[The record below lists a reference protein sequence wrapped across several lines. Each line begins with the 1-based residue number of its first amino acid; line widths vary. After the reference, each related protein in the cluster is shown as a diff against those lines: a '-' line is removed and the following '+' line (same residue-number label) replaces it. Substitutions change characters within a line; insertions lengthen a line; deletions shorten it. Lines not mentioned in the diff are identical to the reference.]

1 MGQFMFRKDYLKSK
15 TMIPQIYHELLPRK
29 NIAAIIDNA
38 SMDEAVC
45 LVAPYGCGKTLA
57 VVSWLKERNRNAAW
71 ITLDETDDSESA
83 FFAGLSAAVMRLG
96 GWQGIADDILSDPQ
110 YTKSPLNF
118 LLNAIEAAEKSDCD
132 KILVLDRLR
141 FICTPALLRSIK
153 ELISA
158 LLGRWRIIITSRSDL
173 PPVFND
179 LILKRRICLI
189 TLEEL
194 CFSTDETAE
203 FFSLNGCPASRQ
215 DIMWIHN
222 ETEGWPASLNVIL
235 TISRGGPVE
244 YGETAREYVTGF
256 FETEVWNEL
265 DDNIRDFLLK
275 TSILDTLTPASC
287 NAVTDIGP
295 TRPIL
300 RRLFVNGLFISRPDG
315 SEYRYQNVF
324 RTFLRYKLDASGLD
338 EKELYKKTAWWMF
351 EKAEYEQAFSYFF
364 KAGDMYGV
372 SRVFGI
378 ISSAEMGLERYLE
391 LTSCVTSLNVEDLRG
406 YPLIV
411 AKMALVHYALGNIA
425 EMQRLYGIYLE
436 WIEPGELDL
445 SPEEYAECVWEA
457 GWLSYLNPAEPLLG
471 NKHKEWFNYAEY
483 APSLQTLHNSRAAVY
498 RFPSVLR
505 GIRDYCPVL
514 DMLEEYIQQNK
525 DTGYGSID
533 DEISLWRL
541 DMVRAEYAYE
551 LEDFV
556 TAEQLIKNVLV
567 EVEGK
572 HITDLYFV
580 CIALLVKIVRA
591 VHSLREISTLTSR
604 LETTI
609 LKNGH
614 AFLLPRFHA
623 FELRNRLAEGIPGQT
638 EDFEKENRTYA
649 EKPYFY
655 LLYRHMTLV
664 RALLSTG
671 DYNEAV
677 MILGNLERLC
687 HQYNRVMDLI
697 EVNILR
703 AVADYGLGNENGA
716 RRCLMEALNEARKY
730 GFIRIFSDDA
740 KDLWP
745 ILELV
750 SGDMRDDYIKSIII
764 SCKKTLS
771 RAGIRIPRKNQSQF
785 ELTKTELRI
794 LKALGSEMSYKEI
807 ALDNDIRV
815 STVKSHIRSIY
826 SKLDVGNKTSAV
838 IAARSMGIID

>member
-1 MGQFMFRKDYLKSK
+1 MIRKDYLKSK
-15 TMIPQIYHELLPRK
+15 TMIPQVYHELLPRK
-29 NIAAIIDNA
+29 NIAAIIDSA

-45 LVAPYGCGKTLA
+45 LIAPYGCGKTLA
-57 VVSWLKERNRNAAW
+57 VASWLKERNRHAAW
-71 ITLDETDDSESA
+71 VTLDETDNSEAA
-83 FFAGLSAAVMRLG
+83 FFASLSAAVMRLS
-96 GWQGIADDILSDPQ
+96 GWQGIADDILSAPQYIEDPQ
-110 YTKSPLNF
+110 DF
-118 LLNAIEAAEKSDCD
+118 LWNAIETAERSACD

-141 FICTPALLRSIK
+141 FICAPALLRSIK
-153 ELISA
+153 ELIST

-173 PPVFND
+173 PSVFND
-179 LILKRRICLI
+179 LILKRRICLV
-189 TLEEL
+189 TLKEL
-194 CFSTDETAE
+194 CFSADETAE

-215 DIMWIHN
+215 DIMWIHS

-244 YGETAREYVTGF
+244 YGEAAREYVTGF

-287 NAVTDIGP
+287 NAVTDIGS

-300 RRLFVNGLFISRPDG
+300 RKLFVNGLFISR
-315 SEYRYQNVF
+315 SNESKYRYQNVF
-324 RTFLRYKLDASGLD
+324 RTFLRYKLDTSGLD

-351 EKAEYEQAFSYFF
+351 EKAEYEQAFPYFF
-364 KAGDMYGV
+364 KARDMHGLGRLF
-372 SRVFGI
+372 SI
-378 ISSAEMGLERYLE
+378 INSADMGLERYLE
-391 LTSCVTSLNVEDLRG
+391 LTSCVTSLKIEELYG

-411 AKMALVHYALGNIA
+411 AKMALIHYALGNIA
-425 EMQRLYGIYLE
+425 EMQRLYGIFLE
-436 WIEPGELDL
+436 WIEPGALEL
-445 SPEEYAECVWEA
+445 SPEEYVECVWEA
-457 GWLSYLNPAEPLLG
+457 GWLSYLNPAEPMLG
-471 NKHKEWFNYAEY
+471 NKHEEWFNYAKY
-483 APSLQTLHNSRAAVY
+483 NQDLQALHHSRATVY
-498 RFPSVLR
+498 RFPSMLR

-514 DMLEEYIQQNK
+514 DILEEYIQQNK

-533 DEISLWRL
+533 NEIFRWQL

-556 TAEQLIKNVLV
+556 AAEQLIKNVLI

-572 HITDLYFV
+572 QITDLYF
-580 CIALLVKIVRA
+580 IGITLLVKIVRA
-591 VHSLREISTLTSR
+591 VHNPKEISALTFR
-604 LETTI
+604 LATTI

-614 AFLLPRFHA
+614 TFLLPQFHA

-638 EDFEKENRTYA
+638 EDFEKENKTYA
-649 EKPYFY
+649 EKSYYY

-687 HQYNRVMDLI
+687 HQYNRIMDLI

-703 AVADYGLGNENGA
+703 AVADYRLGDEDGA
-716 RRCLMEALNEARKY
+716 QRCLMEALAEARKY

-745 ILELV
+745 ILELI
-750 SGDMRDDYIKSIII
+750 GRDMRDDYISNIII

-771 RAGIRIPRKNQSQF
+771 RAGIRIPRKTQSQF
-785 ELTKTELRI
+785 ELTKTERRI

-807 ALDNDIRV
+807 ALDNDIKV

-838 IAARSMGIID
+838 IVARDMGIMD